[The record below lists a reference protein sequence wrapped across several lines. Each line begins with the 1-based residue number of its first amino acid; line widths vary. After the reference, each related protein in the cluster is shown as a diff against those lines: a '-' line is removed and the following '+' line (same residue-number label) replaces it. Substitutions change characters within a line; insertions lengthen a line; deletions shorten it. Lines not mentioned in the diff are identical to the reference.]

1 MGVIVSDLSAKAF
14 FLDFGLEVQGEGEVE
29 GERVDH
35 INPASG
41 RPQNTVAVTCSGSI
55 PSL

>member
-1 MGVIVSDLSAKAF
+1 VGVIVSHLSAKAF